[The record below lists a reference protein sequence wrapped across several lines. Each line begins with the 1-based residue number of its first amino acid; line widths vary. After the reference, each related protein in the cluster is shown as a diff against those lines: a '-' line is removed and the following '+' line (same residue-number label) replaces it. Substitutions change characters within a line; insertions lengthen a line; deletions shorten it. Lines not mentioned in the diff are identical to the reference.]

1 MWRQTE
7 KEEGVRLPCLRVC
20 VCVEKTHRE
29 GWGVEVLC
37 FFSWNAAPR
46 LSEGRW
52 KTQGLFWGRQ
62 TCHILAVSFLPL
74 LSRLGPEGRG
84 RGERG
89 GGGWRG
95 DRGQG
100 EEGGEG
106 GAGEGGGEE
115 AARLKAFYPFR
126 ILTLFNCLFSAHP
139 PPPPRPPDPSPHSV
153 QVSLPPSQSDHESP
167 PADLHAR

>member
-84 RGERG
+84 RGGSVAVGVGEVTEHREKKEER
-89 GGGWRG
+89 
-95 DRGQG
+95 
-100 EEGGEG
+100 EELEKV
-106 GAGEGGGEE
+106 EE
-115 AARLKAFYPFR
+115 RKQPDSKRFIPPHFDPLQLF
-126 ILTLFNCLFSAHP
+126 ILCSSLP
-139 PPPPRPPDPSPHSV
+139 PPPDPSPHSV